1 MKRFNTFNESD
12 HLYRN
17 ACISHDFSRMSERSS
32 QPRMSQET
40 RDSLLRLDSI
50 IDEILSRD
58 IIIKIPKPVDKTRE
72 RDPEIL
78 VYGAML
84 AKAEINGLT
93 IQCGHVIGRDVI
105 DASLLSLAAK

>member
-1 MKRFNTFNESD
+1 
-12 HLYRN
+12 
-17 ACISHDFSRMSERSS
+17 MSERSS

-93 IQCGHVIGRDVI
+93 TQCGHMIGRDVI